1 MICLV
6 WGRKC
11 SGMEVRLN
19 KADCLDTL
27 ISGGLLSKREYN
39 CIARSVELGIS
50 IVKVQ
55 YSFELTDAC
64 EAQPRDLLNYLF
76 KAKLVIWVRCG
87 RREVRA
93 LSKHK
98 TLFSGDIV

>member
-27 ISGGLLSKREYN
+27 ISGGLLSKRENN
-39 CIARSVELGIS
+39 CITRSVELGVS
-50 IVKVQ
+50 KVKVQ

-64 EAQPRDLLNYLF
+64 EAQPRDLLNNLF
-76 KAKLVIWVRCG
+76 KAKLVIWVR
-87 RREVRA
+87 
-93 LSKHK
+93 
-98 TLFSGDIV
+98 